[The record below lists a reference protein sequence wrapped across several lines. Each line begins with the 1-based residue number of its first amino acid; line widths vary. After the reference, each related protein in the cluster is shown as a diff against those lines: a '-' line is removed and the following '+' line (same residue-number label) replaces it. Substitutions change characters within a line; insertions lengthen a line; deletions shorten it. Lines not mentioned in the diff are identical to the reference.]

1 LAKGVCHPLSLALA
15 AGYVVG
21 GLPTRPGWS
30 ATPPLRAC
38 GKPRLTAIPYLTVHH
53 GIGKTVSRASG
64 LLKNLWVAVPYY
76 SERGGQVPESE
87 TDPPRLRLYHVCTR
101 ILPLARLSCTRR
113 QTGKIH
119 VTSTCTPYLGTPKPL
134 PSRMLTGLWVAAVY
148 NLDRSVVTRNMHLP
162 QHTKCHVDVVHGWFM
177 RGTEPQAGMS
187 ISPILSSWSSHSG
200 PSPSRAHETSSSV
213 PKKLKK
219 ATKKQLARNSREP
232 WSACAHCCSI
242 VRRHWDAGACR

>member
-148 NLDRSVVTRNMHLP
+148 NLDRSVVTRNTCIFRSIPIAMLM
-162 QHTKCHVDVVHGWFM
+162 WFM
-177 RGTEPQAGMS
+177 DGSCAVQSHRQACPYLPFSRLGVL
-187 ISPILSSWSSHSG
+187 IRAPHPLAPTRPAAASPRS
-200 PSPSRAHETSSSV
+200 
-213 PKKLKK
+213 
-219 ATKKQLARNSREP
+219 
-232 WSACAHCCSI
+232 
-242 VRRHWDAGACR
+242 